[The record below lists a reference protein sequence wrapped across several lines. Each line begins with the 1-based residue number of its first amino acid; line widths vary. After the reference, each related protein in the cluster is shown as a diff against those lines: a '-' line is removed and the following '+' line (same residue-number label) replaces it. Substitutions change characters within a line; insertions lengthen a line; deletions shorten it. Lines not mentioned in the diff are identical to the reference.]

1 MSRKVKAGYLGVEAK
16 EEDTLWYDRKRVTI
30 FALPWSFTKYTLTES
45 RILVEKG
52 LLVSR
57 EEEVKLYRVTDVS
70 FAQNLIGKINNTG
83 TIILMSNDAS
93 SPTLVLQDVKNP
105 KTIKNVISQA
115 IENARTDRGVGTS
128 EVIGDAD
135 PR

>member
-1 MSRKVKAGYLGVEAK
+1 MAKIKAGYLGVEVK
-16 EEDTLWYDRKRVTI
+16 EEEAIWYDRKRVTV

-70 FAQNLIGKINNTG
+70 CAQNLIGKINNTG
-83 TIILMSNDAS
+83 TITIVSNDATA
-93 SPTLVLQDVKNP
+93 PTLILHDVKNP

-115 IENARTDRGVGTS
+115 IETARSDRGVGLS

>member
-16 EEDTLWYDRKRVTI
+16 EEDVLWYDRKRVTI

-45 RILVEKG
+45 RMIVEKG
-52 LLVSR
+52 LLISR

-70 FAQNLIGKINNTG
+70 LVQNLIGKLNNTG
-83 TIILMSNDAS
+83 TIILMSNDTSA
-93 SPTLVLQDVKNP
+93 PTLALRNVKNP
-105 KTIKNVISQA
+105 KTIKNIISQA
-115 IENARTDRGVGTS
+115 IEDARADRGVGLS
-128 EVIGDAD
+128 EIIGDAD